1 MLNQVAL
8 IALSRTASEV
18 CGTLAS
24 GRMCVGRVGRSRLER
39 SEASGPERGAKATPA
54 RRTRDPA
61 AERILAGIGLVLV
74 AVACFATLDTA
85 TKLSTAAV
93 PILMGVWFRYAFQA
107 VATTLV
113 LLPRYGLTVL
123 RTEHPRYQLLRG
135 ALLLA
140 SSTLA
145 FFSLR
150 YMPLAEF
157 TSIVLIAPLVVTL
170 LAATTLKEE
179 VSPLR
184 WALVAGGFV
193 GTLVILRPGSAIF
206 SWAIVLPIALV
217 LTNAWFQIL
226 TSRLARTE
234 KPVTMHFYTGW
245 VGTLIAT
252 VPLPFVWTALPDGHW
267 WAVLCLM
274 GFMGTVGHFFLILAY
289 QRAPASTLTPYLYSQ
304 IAFAMLGGWLMFSHV
319 PDAASLI
326 GMALIAVCGAAGAWL
341 TVRERREPIEPAE
354 S

>member
-1 MLNQVAL
+1 VSS
-8 IALSRTASEV
+8 SRD
-18 CGTLAS
+18 
-24 GRMCVGRVGRSRLER
+24 
-39 SEASGPERGAKATPA
+39 
-54 RRTRDPA
+54 RDS
-61 AERILAGIGLVLV
+61 ERILAGIGLVVV
-74 AVACFATLDTA
+74 AVACFATLDSA
-85 TKLSTAAV
+85 TKVSTLGV

-113 LLPRYGLTVL
+113 LLPRYGTAVL

-135 ALLLA
+135 TLLLV

-170 LAATTLKEE
+170 LAATTLKED

-184 WALVAGGFV
+184 WVLVAGGFV
-193 GTLVILRPGSAIF
+193 GTIVILRPGGTVF
-206 SWAIVLPIALV
+206 SWAILLPLALV
-217 LTNAWFQIL
+217 VSNAWFQIL

-234 KPVTMHFYTGW
+234 KPLTMHFYTGW

-252 VPLPFVWTALPDGHW
+252 VPLPFVWTALPNWHW
-267 WAVLCLM
+267 WALLCLM
-274 GFMGTVGHFFLILAY
+274 GFTATVGHFFLILAY
-289 QRAPASTLTPYLYSQ
+289 QRAPASTLTPYLYAQ
-304 IAFAMLGGWLMFSHV
+304 IAFAMLGGWLLFAHV
-319 PDAASLI
+319 PDTVSLV
-326 GMALIAVCGAAGAWL
+326 GMALIGVCGAAGAWL
-341 TVRERREPIEPAE
+341 TVRERHEPIEPAE